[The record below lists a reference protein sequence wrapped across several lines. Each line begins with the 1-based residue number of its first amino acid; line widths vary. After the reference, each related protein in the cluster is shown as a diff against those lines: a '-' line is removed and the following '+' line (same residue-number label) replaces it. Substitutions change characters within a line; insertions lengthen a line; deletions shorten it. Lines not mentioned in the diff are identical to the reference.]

1 MNFLAE
7 LNPKA
12 PPTLIRLV
20 RTRRKAVMDETRNV
34 ITLYEETLRLAITL
48 PSVIH
53 GLKAKFAQAK
63 AALAQAFAPPFRGW
77 CYVA

>member
-1 MNFLAE
+1 
-7 LNPKA
+7 
-12 PPTLIRLV
+12 
-20 RTRRKAVMDETRNV
+20 MDETRNV